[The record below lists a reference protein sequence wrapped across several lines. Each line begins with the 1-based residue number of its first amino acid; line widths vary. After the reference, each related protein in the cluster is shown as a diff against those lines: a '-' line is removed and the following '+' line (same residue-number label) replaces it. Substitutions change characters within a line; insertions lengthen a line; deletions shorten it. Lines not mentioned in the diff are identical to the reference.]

1 MVFTSKARDGITVED
16 TNEMTWKS
24 EAFKALPL
32 KERIDSCMD
41 SIQEQLE
48 SNMHLSNEET
58 SERLQWCS
66 GMWSA
71 LSEEDRDYVQAG
83 MNACEERLDWG
94 DPNK

>member
-1 MVFTSKARDGITVED
+1 
-16 TNEMTWKS
+16 MTWKT

-32 KERIDSCMD
+32 RERIDSCMD

-48 SNMHLSNEET
+48 ANMHLSNEET

-83 MNACEERLDWG
+83 MNACENNSNWG
-94 DPNK
+94 KP

>member
-1 MVFTSKARDGITVED
+1 
-16 TNEMTWKS
+16 MTWKT

-32 KERIDSCMD
+32 RERIDSCMD
-41 SIQEQLE
+41 SIQQQLE
-48 SNMHLSNEET
+48 ANMHLSNEET

-83 MNACEERLDWG
+83 MNACENNSNWG
-94 DPNK
+94 KP